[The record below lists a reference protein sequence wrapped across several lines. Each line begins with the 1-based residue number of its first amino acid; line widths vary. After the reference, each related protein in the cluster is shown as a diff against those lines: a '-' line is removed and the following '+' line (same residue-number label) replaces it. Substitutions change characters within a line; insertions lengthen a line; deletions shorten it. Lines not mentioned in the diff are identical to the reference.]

1 MTVLRGGGE
10 YSPEHVQAIQR
21 QVAKWAPAGTEFYCL
36 TDTDVPGVE
45 CIPLVHDWP
54 GWWSKLEMFRLGGD
68 FLYTDLDN
76 VIVGPLTEI
85 AEVDEFTAD
94 IGFSFFRL
102 TPDVSNADIYRTFA
116 DDAQFHM
123 DEWDPK
129 KRSDHK
135 FGDAAFLRWRVGLN
149 PAQWSKQ
156 VRNIVDLSVVCPW
169 RAPPV
174 RMVPET
180 RVILCGG
187 VRRRPWANHSKP
199 LNEAYW
205 CRS

>member
-169 RAPPV
+169 RVSPV

-187 VRRRPWANHSKP
+187 VRRRPWAHHSKP